1 MGEIRLSHSTTVQ
14 DHQRIDSCIHTVD
27 YRTPV
32 WKTLLL
38 AKPRHRVGRFERRSS
53 DTRRRARRDARARRR
68 LYMSA
73 KFAFKQEHAF
83 GASTIDRA

>member
-32 WKTLLL
+32 WTHLLL
-38 AKPRHRVGRFERRSS
+38 RSLVIVS
-53 DTRRRARRDARARRR
+53 SVDLNDARAIHDDAR
-68 LYMSA
+68 
-73 KFAFKQEHAF
+73 
-83 GASTIDRA
+83 GATLERGVDFT